1 MSLNILPET
10 VVYILHATIIADCDG
25 IFQFRTGYVAPNRGH
40 QYNECIKQTGKGA
53 NMIGIIGAMDIEVE
67 RFRDVMDAS
76 EVISISGIDFYRGTI
91 GNSQVVVAKCGIGKV
106 FAAICA
112 EAMIIHFNPQVI
124 INTGAAGGLS
134 PDLNIADIAVATGV
148 VQHDMDTS
156 PLGDPVGLIS
166 GINKVV
172 IPADQYY
179 GDKLT
184 AAARELGLHCVRGII
199 ASGDTFVATNQ
210 QRSRIRDSFEAI
222 ACEMEGAAVGQVCY
236 VNNVPF
242 VILRS
247 ISDSS
252 SDSATMEYPEF
263 VKIAANN
270 SFAVIQKM
278 LSEKEV

>member
-1 MSLNILPET
+1 
-10 VVYILHATIIADCDG
+10 
-25 IFQFRTGYVAPNRGH
+25 
-40 QYNECIKQTGKGA
+40 
-53 NMIGIIGAMDIEVE
+53 MIGIIGAMDIEVE
-67 RFRDVMDAS
+67 RFRDVMHDS
-76 EVISISGIDFYRGTI
+76 EVVSVSGIDFYRGTI

-112 EAMIIHFNPQVI
+112 EAMIIHFHPQVI

-172 IPADQYY
+172 IPADQHY

-210 QRSRIRDSFEAI
+210 QRSRIRDNFDAI

-270 SFAVIQKM
+270 SFAVLQKM